1 MDCKN
6 LPKIELHAHING
18 CLRRSTLHE
27 FLQEDN
33 KEYQIPAV
41 IGIKEAFEIFSWV
54 HSVMTTK
61 ARLQRVVEE
70 ILEDFENQNCLYIE
84 LRTTPKSTKFMS
96 KQEYLSTI
104 VSVFTSNS
112 RKIKAKLLISINR
125 SQSLEEAWENLHLAQ
140 TCEKCVGLDFSGNP
154 MANKFN
160 YYVEVFNEARKSGL
174 KITVHTAEIED
185 EEDTVDILNF
195 RPDRIGH
202 CNYLSE
208 RCENLVKDLRIPME
222 ICPSSNMATIGL
234 GSMVDHHFGKFYG
247 FDHPIAI
254 CTDDT
259 LLFDTDISK
268 EYELVANAYSLGDED
283 LKKIVK
289 NSAEM
294 AFSDEALEGLS

>member
-1 MDCKN
+1 
-6 LPKIELHAHING
+6 
-18 CLRRSTLHE
+18 
-27 FLQEDN
+27 
-33 KEYQIPAV
+33 
-41 IGIKEAFEIFSWV
+41 
-54 HSVMTTK
+54 MTTK

-104 VSVFTSNS
+104 VQVFTSNP

-125 SQSLEEAWENLHLAQ
+125 SQSLEEAWENLRLAQ
-140 TCEKCVGLDFSGNP
+140 TCEVCVGLDFSGNP
-154 MANKFN
+154 MANKFSF
-160 YYVEVFNEARKSGL
+160 YAEVFNEARKNGL

-268 EYELVANAYSLGDED
+268 EYKLVADAYCLEEKDF
-283 LKKIVK
+283 KNIVR
-289 NSAEM
+289 NSVEMSFSAEAM
-294 AFSDEALEGLS
+294 EVLS